1 MVTRRRYWVWPD
13 APPERKE
20 VRGDEVDEFR
30 ALVEDAVRCRL
41 RSTSP
46 TAIYLSGGL
55 DSGAVASV
63 AGKQRQDD
71 PSVDVRAY
79 SCVFDRFPTVDER
92 RYSEAVTDG
101 YALPHT
107 LIDSDD
113 CWTLSTLDP
122 WLPVFNEPLL
132 GPHEAL
138 NFRALPIVRD
148 DGARTLLTGRGGD
161 VMFMGTARYFATWLL
176 HGRWGSLREQLRR
189 KRPTSRHSYAY
200 QFAAW
205 ALFPLAPGQCSG
217 RCSGA
222 STRWAAAAVD
232 ASGSG
237 DSLPREP
244 APLRLGGAAR
254 GWWQDRRDDVDELA
268 RTPVTPYF
276 DRLMRMHGLE
286 SRHPLLDRRLVEFA
300 LKAPPDVFFRDGISR
315 WIFVEALRDVIPPL
329 VRDRQDKASAAP
341 LLAYGLR
348 ERRAAFVRSLLV
360 DSELKGDAATC
371 SEGRGS
377 TTWALPRGRGRHSDL
392 AEPVRRALVA
402 PTAKG
407 ACPHSSD
414 VRSEAEGPAGF
425 AGAGP
430 WPQRCGLP
438 LLPFTD
444 DEADLRP
451 VRERPPARG
460 DCEMTRPARTDFETA
475 RRTRPVTQFA
485 RRSADEAAAAV
496 LRLTFGTTQSG
507 FPDGRRRLGCRRG
520 GSPRRSRL

>member
-1 MVTRRRYWVWPD
+1 M
-13 APPERKE
+13 
-20 VRGDEVDEFR
+20 
-30 ALVEDAVRCRL
+30 
-41 RSTSP
+41 
-46 TAIYLSGGL
+46 
-55 DSGAVASV
+55 

-71 PSVDVRAY
+71 PSLDVRAY

-101 YALPHT
+101 YAPLHAHR
-107 LIDSDD
+107 LRR
-113 CWTLSTLDP
+113 LLDAVDAR
-122 WLPVFNEPLL
+122 PVAPRVQRAA
-132 GPHEAL
+132 PPAREAL

-205 ALFPLAPGQCSG
+205 ALFPLAPGQCSV

-222 STRWAAAAVD
+222 HTGRCSSGCLRQWRLATTRTRPT
-232 ASGSG
+232 S
-237 DSLPREP
+237 PR
-244 APLRLGGAAR
+244 RGCAR
-254 GWWQDRRDDVDELA
+254 WWQDRRDDVDELA

-315 WIFVEALRDVIPPL
+315 WIFVEALRNVIPPL

-348 ERRAAFVRSLLV
+348 ERRAAFVQSLLV

-402 PTAKG
+402 P
-407 ACPHSSD
+407 
-414 VRSEAEGPAGF
+414 
-425 AGAGP
+425 
-430 WPQRCGLP
+430 
-438 LLPFTD
+438 
-444 DEADLRP
+444 
-451 VRERPPARG
+451 
-460 DCEMTRPARTDFETA
+460 
-475 RRTRPVTQFA
+475 
-485 RRSADEAAAAV
+485 
-496 LRLTFGTTQSG
+496 
-507 FPDGRRRLGCRRG
+507 
-520 GSPRRSRL
+520 PRRAPAPLE